1 MSNFM
6 YGDTEDVLTIGIS
19 AINMP
24 LFPKKE
30 KLLILGSRLSL
41 SIEFINA
48 GHETGLKSGSSEYS
62 PLNSENSEYSLCF
75 GECL

>member
-1 MSNFM
+1 
-6 YGDTEDVLTIGIS
+6 
-19 AINMP
+19 MP

-41 SIEFINA
+41 SIEFIKA

>member
-1 MSNFM
+1 M
-6 YGDTEDVLTIGIS
+6 TIGIS

-62 PLNSENSEYSLCF
+62 PPNSENSEYSLCF